1 MFSLNYSFSVRFPK
15 NLIVKKLCVIS
26 FEAIYSISDRVPIN
40 LMDLSQGLKMGRV
53 PLCSSDIDSLVPI
66 NLGYLVKRQTF
77 LFLTLI
83 GAEQ

>member
-1 MFSLNYSFSVRFPK
+1 
-15 NLIVKKLCVIS
+15 
-26 FEAIYSISDRVPIN
+26 
-40 LMDLSQGLKMGRV
+40 MDLSQGLKMGRA

-66 NLGYLVKRQTF
+66 NLGCLVKRQTF